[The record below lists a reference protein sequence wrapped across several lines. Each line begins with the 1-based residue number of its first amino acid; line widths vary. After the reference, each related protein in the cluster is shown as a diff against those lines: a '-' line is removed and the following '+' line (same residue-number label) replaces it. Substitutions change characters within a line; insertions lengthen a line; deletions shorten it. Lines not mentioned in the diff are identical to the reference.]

1 MMGFLITIDMNST
14 VNEIQV
20 SYLPNQA
27 MLGIQKITNSKES
40 FNVLWPIFS
49 QDTIHLREEF
59 VILYLNRSHKVLGYF
74 KAFVGGNSS
83 VICDVKIILAVALKG
98 MASSIILSHNHP
110 SGNLSPS
117 EQDLRLTNRV
127 KSACREMDI
136 ELLDHLII
144 GSNGGYTSLADEA
157 LF

>member
-1 MMGFLITIDMNST
+1 MTST

-20 SYLPNQA
+20 SYRPNQA
-27 MLGIQKITNSKES
+27 MLNIQKITNSKES

-49 QDTIHLREEF
+49 QNTIHLREEF
-59 VILYLNRSHKVLGYF
+59 VILYLSRSHKVLGYF

-110 SGNLSPS
+110 SGNLTPS
-117 EQDLRLTNRV
+117 EQDLSFTRRV
-127 KSACREMDI
+127 KSACREIDI

-144 GSNGGYTSLADEA
+144 GSNGGYTSMADEA

>member
-1 MMGFLITIDMNST
+1 MTST

-20 SYLPNQA
+20 SYIPNRE

-40 FNVLWPIFS
+40 FNVFWPIFS
-49 QDTIHLREEF
+49 QETIHLREEF
-59 VILYLNRSHKVLGYF
+59 VILYLNRGHRVLGYF

-110 SGNLSPS
+110 SGNSAPS
-117 EQDLRLTNRV
+117 EQDLRLTRRV
-127 KSACREMDI
+127 KNACKEVDI

-144 GSNGGYTSLADEA
+144 GSNGDYTSLADEG
-157 LF
+157 LL

>member
-1 MMGFLITIDMNST
+1 MNAII
-14 VNEIQV
+14 NEIQV
-20 SYLPNQA
+20 TYIPNQQ
-27 MLGIQKITNSKES
+27 MLGIQKITNSQGC
-40 FNVLWPIFS
+40 FNVLWPLFS

-59 VILYLNRSHKVLGYF
+59 IILYLNRSNRVLGYF

-117 EQDLRLTNRV
+117 EQDLRLTKRV
-127 KSACREMDI
+127 KSACKEIDI
-136 ELLDHLII
+136 ELLDHLVI
-144 GSNGGYTSLADEA
+144 GSNGGYTSLADEG
-157 LF
+157 LL

>member
-1 MMGFLITIDMNST
+1 MTST

-20 SYLPNQA
+20 SYIPNRE
-27 MLGIQKITNSKES
+27 MLGIQKITNSRES

-59 VILYLNRSHKVLGYF
+59 VILYLNRSHRVLGYF

-83 VICDVKIILAVALKG
+83 VVCDVKIILAVALKG

-110 SGNLSPS
+110 SGNSAPS
-117 EQDLRLTNRV
+117 EQDLRLTGRV
-127 KSACREMDI
+127 KNACKEMDI

-144 GSNGGYTSLADEA
+144 GSNGEYTSLADEG
-157 LF
+157 LV

>member
-1 MMGFLITIDMNST
+1 MGFLITIDMNST

-20 SYLPNQA
+20 SYMPNQA

-59 VILYLNRSHKVLGYF
+59 VILYLNRSHRVLGYF

-117 EQDLRLTNRV
+117 DKDLRLTNRV

>member
-1 MMGFLITIDMNST
+1 MMGFLLTICMTST

-20 SYLPNQA
+20 IYRPNQE
-27 MLGIQKITNSKES
+27 MMGIQKITNSKET
-40 FNVLWPIFS
+40 FEVLLPIFS
-49 QDTIHLREEF
+49 QNTIHLREEF

-110 SGNLSPS
+110 SGNLAPS
-117 EQDLRLTNRV
+117 EQDLALTRRV
-127 KSACREMDI
+127 KNACKEIDV
-136 ELLDHLII
+136 ELLDHLIL
-144 GSNGGYTSLADEA
+144 GSNGGYTSMADEC